1 MFLTENSFLSKD
13 EEDEVE
19 DEVEDEAEDDEE
31 DVSGSSLR
39 GVCGLP
45 KLVNNGPVSS
55 SSGLRGLGAVV
66 K

>member
-19 DEVEDEAEDDEE
+19 DEEEDDEE

>member
-1 MFLTENSFLSKD
+1 M
-13 EEDEVE
+13 EDEVE
-19 DEVEDEAEDDEE
+19 DEEEDEAEDDEE

>member
-13 EEDEVE
+13 EEEEEEEEE
-19 DEVEDEAEDDEE
+19 DEE
-31 DVSGSSLR
+31 VSGSSLR

-45 KLVNNGPVSS
+45 KLVNNGASS
-55 SSGLRGLGAVV
+55 SSSVLRGLGAVV